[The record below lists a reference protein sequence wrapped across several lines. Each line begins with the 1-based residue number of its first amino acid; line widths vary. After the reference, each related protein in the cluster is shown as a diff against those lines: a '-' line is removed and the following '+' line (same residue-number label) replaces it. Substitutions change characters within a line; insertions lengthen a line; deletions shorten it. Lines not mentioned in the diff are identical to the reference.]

1 MHRSRLGQVGSR
13 PWAMRLAG
21 LGGVALFTY
30 CCAAIASAEPSA
42 TTIGTASLPA
52 SAFATPTWN
61 GGDLIAASTP
71 YAEARRWR
79 RAPRPYYGRREYRR
93 NSQEW
98 LTVRGGFF
106 DADDVRENDWLVGLK
121 VSGEVANNLSL
132 GVSTD
137 LHRRSDAERSRV
149 EEFRDPAGNLVRTT
163 VTTFESSSNLIPIL
177 GVVEMKFPASGI
189 QPYVGLGAG
198 YEVLVVD
205 GTDFASGNDFSDTFG
220 GFGWQGHAG
229 LSFPLGPSTRL
240 VGEGFWN
247 HSTVTRKVRDE
258 LTGERVKEEIDVN
271 GVGMRAGIAFGL

>member
-1 MHRSRLGQVGSR
+1 VHRSRLGPIGSR
-13 PWAMRLAG
+13 SWAKRLAG
-21 LGGVALFTY
+21 LGGAVLSTY
-30 CCAAIASAEPSA
+30 CFAAAGWADP
-42 TTIGTASLPA
+42 TPTAGSEAVSLPA
-52 SAFATPTWN
+52 SAFATPAWS
-61 GGDLIAASTP
+61 GGDLIAASGP

-79 RAPRPYYGRREYRR
+79 RAPRPNERRTYRR

-106 DADDVRENDWLVGLK
+106 DADDVSENDWLVGLK

-137 LHRRSDAERSRV
+137 LQRRSDAERLRV

-177 GVVEMKFPASGI
+177 GVVEMRFPSAGF
-189 QPYVGLGAG
+189 QPYFGLGAG

-229 LSFPLGPSTRL
+229 VSFPLGPKTRL

-247 HSTVTRKVRDE
+247 HATVTRKIRDE

-271 GVGMRAGIAFGL
+271 GAGLRAGLAFGL

>member
-1 MHRSRLGQVGSR
+1 MHRSRLGQIGSR
-13 PWAMRLAG
+13 PWTKRLAG
-21 LGGVALFTY
+21 LGG
-30 CCAAIASAEPSA
+30 AILSTCFFAGAGWADPSS
-42 TTIGTASLPA
+42 TAGPEAVSLPA
-52 SAFATPTWN
+52 SAFATPAWS
-61 GGDLIAASTP
+61 GGDLIAASGP

-79 RAPRPYYGRREYRR
+79 RAPRYNERRTYHR
-93 NSQEW
+93 NTQAW

-106 DADDVRENDWLVGLK
+106 DADDVSENDWLVGLK

-137 LHRRSDAERSRV
+137 LHRRSDAERARI

-177 GVVEMKFPASGI
+177 GVVEMRFPSAGF

-205 GTDFASGNDFSDTFG
+205 GTDFATGNDFSDTFG
-220 GFGWQGHAG
+220 GFGWQAHGG
-229 LSFPLGPSTRL
+229 ISFPLGGTTRL

-247 HSTVTRKVRDE
+247 HSTVTRKIRDE
-258 LTGERVKEEIDVN
+258 FTGERVKEEIDVN
-271 GVGMRAGIAFGL
+271 GAGLRAGLAFGL